1 MGPRERARL
10 TDGNANSIGAEKKCA
25 TAKPKPWESNPY
37 NYEGQTNAGSSSL
50 CNPRLDYVEQF
61 HAPHP
66 DDSTPYDNDGDH
78 GYGSSVFGV
87 TPLLDASASTAND
100 QGTLAGCFGR
110 PKTKTTSQ
118 QSDNQFWTQQFHDHD
133 HELNRA
139 YEEKQLSTSQAARQS
154 AQNLKSWKKRT
165 K

>member
-87 TPLLDASASTAND
+87 TPLLDASASTASD
-100 QGTLAGCFGR
+100 QGTLAGGTWEEWSDKIFKKAESKDYALGAL
-110 PKTKTTSQ
+110 TKRKEALK
-118 QSDNQFWTQQFHDHD
+118 TQQIEKHVSLGC
-133 HELNRA
+133 ETCLLRSLR
-139 YEEKQLSTSQAARQS
+139 EE
-154 AQNLKSWKKRT
+154 
-165 K
+165 